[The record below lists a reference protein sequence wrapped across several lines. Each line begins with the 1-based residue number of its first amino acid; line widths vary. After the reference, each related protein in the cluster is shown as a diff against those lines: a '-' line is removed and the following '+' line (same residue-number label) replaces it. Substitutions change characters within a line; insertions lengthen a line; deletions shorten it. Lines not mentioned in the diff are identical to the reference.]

1 MINSYKFDNSQNEEN
16 TLNPN
21 NLNKKSFLNIDINY
35 LKQDILYF
43 KNDVLKDIR
52 KFEEKVNIKL
62 GEHKFKNSEK
72 FEFYNKKLEDL
83 SNKISHINQYISDNK
98 SLIDKISFLEKFKV
112 KTEDNIYALNS
123 KISTIQKE
131 SRDSYCKY
139 ERLVNENLLFHGAI
153 GNNEKFPNMKF
164 FIDFVLNNIKSLNEF
179 KEEIRNINFNEYK
192 KKINSEIHDLK
203 YHININSKDVIG
215 HSLKETNSLL
225 KDFSCKYDK
234 KFDDNNQK
242 FELYEKKINE
252 YLNEYQTKLFLL
264 EKDLNN
270 KYIEQIKEMENIK
283 TMQKHYNNI
292 NEEIKKDIKDINNE
306 KSKIDKNNSY
316 NCSYNNY
323 VQSNLYNRPYNNKN
337 HRNKIIENNDIF
349 YNKLIYN
356 RKKKEKS
363 SFFDSINYQ
372 SDDNEK
378 IKENYKI
385 KKYIENGNT
394 FLDNR
399 QEKILN
405 KTNINEINYI
415 LENFDKNNFIKL
427 TFSKVPLYS
436 NSKLFKKVANNSY
449 KNINIED
456 ISNKTNCDNTTFKL
470 LKYGM
475 EFSPE
480 NEYKSNKE
488 LEYKNKIKNNNN
500 NKLTE
505 LPTKKIFP
513 NNYSITNIPNI
524 EFKKIFIPEPLNI
537 SNHNDCLSKNH
548 FRTIK
553 SCPSNHKKSLLNE
566 ININN
571 INYKSIFTQIAN
583 NKIKNIKHFET
594 PNIKNK
600 KKTNINQKENSSN
613 SLKIVNIKNNNNKTM
628 KNKSSS
634 YSKYKTGNNTNIFST
649 FGKKLNKKYKLKE

>member
-16 TLNPN
+16 SLNPN

-436 NSKLFKKVANNSY
+436 NSKLFKKVENNSY

-600 KKTNINQKENSSN
+600 KKTNINQEENSSN

>member
-16 TLNPN
+16 SLNPN

>member
-16 TLNPN
+16 SLNPN

-436 NSKLFKKVANNSY
+436 NSKLFKKVENNSY

>member
-16 TLNPN
+16 SLNPN

-600 KKTNINQKENSSN
+600 KKTNINQEENSSN

>member
-16 TLNPN
+16 SLNPN

-488 LEYKNKIKNNNN
+488 LEYKNKIKNNNIN
-500 NKLTE
+500 SNFR
-505 LPTKKIFP
+505 KKI
-513 NNYSITNIPNI
+513 
-524 EFKKIFIPEPLNI
+524 K
-537 SNHNDCLSKNH
+537 
-548 FRTIK
+548 
-553 SCPSNHKKSLLNE
+553 
-566 ININN
+566 
-571 INYKSIFTQIAN
+571 
-583 NKIKNIKHFET
+583 
-594 PNIKNK
+594 
-600 KKTNINQKENSSN
+600 
-613 SLKIVNIKNNNNKTM
+613 V
-628 KNKSSS
+628 
-634 YSKYKTGNNTNIFST
+634 
-649 FGKKLNKKYKLKE
+649 